1 MEAGTPSATARAV
14 AQVRATMDRP
24 VTPTG
29 DAVTEARL
37 VERFPPRGLSAMS
50 AYLERRT
57 AWFDGVTLR
66 GLAEGLRQVVIV
78 AAGYDCRALRFRTPG
93 VRFFELDH
101 PATQHDKRAILEELG
116 ADVSGI
122 GFAAAD
128 FTVDDIRG
136 ALSDAGHDS
145 MIPTLLLVE
154 GLLVYLAEDVIRVL
168 LRALRDQAA
177 DGSRMAVSISRGQNA
192 RFNAAVSQIGEPAR
206 SGFTPRRAAALLQ
219 DCGWVGD
226 TSRGLVLATTV

>member
-1 MEAGTPSATARAV
+1 VFEGSEHAPYLALMRKLRLERAWEV
-14 AQVRATMDRP
+14 GDVFVDDRP
-24 VTPTG
+24 ERVLG
-29 DAVTEARL
+29 GVLFHAEVTEPRFHGQDAPFGEPAEPGEDSVWLPRL
-37 VERFPPRGLSAMS
+37 DQL
-50 AYLERRT
+50 
-57 AWFDGVTLR
+57 
-66 GLAEGLRQVVIV
+66 
-78 AAGYDCRALRFRTPG
+78 
-93 VRFFELDH
+93 LDM
-101 PATQHDKRAILEELG
+101 LEE

-122 GFAAAD
+122 AFAAAD
-128 FTVDDIRG
+128 FTVDDICA
-136 ALSDAGHDS
+136 ALSDVGHDAMS
-145 MIPTLLLVE
+145 PTLFLVE

-168 LRALRDQAA
+168 LRALRGQAA